1 MSRFLTTLVQL
12 ALLISTFYLW
22 RLAIKDIK
30 ENGFQF
36 SNPEHDLKL
45 LKNSRGFSTGYP
57 QAKNVRFITEKMSEM
72 SVFGF
77 DFVSEK

>member
-45 LKNSRGFSTGYP
+45 LKNPRGFSTGYP
-57 QAKNVRFITEKMSEM
+57 QAENVRFITEKMSEM